1 MGINPSPSSLFNM
14 KQPEAIDILVYDNV
28 GRIIKSGALTKTSS
42 GKIKISLARY
52 VSGTYFVKCFN
63 SSFEKNFKV
72 IKL

>member
-1 MGINPSPSSLFNM
+1 
-14 KQPEAIDILVYDNV
+14 V
-28 GRIIKSGALTKTSS
+28 GRIIKSSALTKTSS